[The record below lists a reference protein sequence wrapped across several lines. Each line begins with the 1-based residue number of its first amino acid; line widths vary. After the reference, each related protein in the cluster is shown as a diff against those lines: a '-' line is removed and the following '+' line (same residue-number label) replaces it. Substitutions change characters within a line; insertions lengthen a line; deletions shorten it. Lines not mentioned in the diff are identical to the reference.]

1 MHVAGEARRRTKLHP
16 TRINDSATLN
26 FAVLSFGVF
35 AGVESAHDVNVV
47 VLRRI
52 VLSGGGMR
60 RSLPVAGAFLL
71 VCFGVSGAPRN
82 AAQESPA
89 QTPVDDYKITPEDI
103 ARKSPVKSSAEGLAE
118 ARRVFKYDCAMCHG
132 EHGDGKGEV
141 VESMKLTMHDWHDP
155 AALEGKTDGE
165 IFYIIT
171 KGKGKMMG
179 EGDRQP
185 EKLRW
190 NLVNLVR
197 AMAGKGTQAKS
208 SAGASSSHR

>member
-1 MHVAGEARRRTKLHP
+1 M
-16 TRINDSATLN
+16 S
-26 FAVLSFGVF
+26 
-35 AGVESAHDVNVV
+35 
-47 VLRRI
+47 
-52 VLSGGGMR
+52 

-71 VCFGVSGAPRN
+71 VCFTVAAMPRH
-82 AAQESPA
+82 AIQESQSPSPA
-89 QTPVDDYKITPEDI
+89 AVDDYKVTAEDI
-103 ARKSPVKSSAEGLAE
+103 ARKNPMKSSPEGLAE

-132 EHGDGKGEV
+132 PSGDGKGEI
-141 VESMKLTMHDWHDP
+141 VESMKLTMRDWHDP

-171 KGKGKMMG
+171 KGKGRMMG

-197 AMAGKGTQAKS
+197 SMAGKGTQTKA
-208 SAGASSSHR
+208 ATAANSHP

>member
-1 MHVAGEARRRTKLHP
+1 
-16 TRINDSATLN
+16 
-26 FAVLSFGVF
+26 
-35 AGVESAHDVNVV
+35 
-47 VLRRI
+47 
-52 VLSGGGMR
+52 MR

-71 VCFGVSGAPRN
+71 VCFGVAAIARSSG
-82 AAQESPA
+82 QESSNPSA
-89 QTPVDDYKITPEDI
+89 TTADEYKITPEDI
-103 ARKSPVKSSAEGLAE
+103 AKKNPMKSSPEALAE

-132 EHGDGKGEV
+132 PAGDGKGEI

-197 AMAGKGTQAKS
+197 SMAGKGAQAKS
-208 SAGASSSHR
+208 PAAASNSHR